1 MPVRPRPA
9 VRRLCLAALL
19 SVLAASGAS
28 AQEPEAGPPPTRML
42 RVFLDCPQGGCDFD
56 YLRTEIPWVAH
67 VRDRTVS
74 DVHVLV
80 TRLQTG
86 AGGQEFT
93 IALVGQ
99 GAYESRVDT
108 LRFLT
113 QPSQPSDLV
122 RQGLT
127 RTIQLGLVPFAAR
140 SGNAARLRIVVEGT
154 DGGRDASASPA
165 DDRWNAWVF
174 EVGAGGNLDFE
185 ERQQD
190 VEMNGFVDARRI
202 TEGWK
207 IGASGRFN
215 VDRSEFQLDD
225 RTVTNT
231 RESYRGGAVAVRSLG
246 SHWGAGA
253 QVSASSSIFDNTRLL
268 VRAAPAI
275 EYSVFPYEEATRRQ
289 LVFQYSLGVSS
300 YQYREETI
308 FDKLRE
314 VRPTQAFVVGYDVRQ
329 PWGSADAEVEAAS
342 FLDDFEKFRLEVDG
356 SVDLR
361 IVRGLELGVGGRA
374 SLIRDQLSIVKR
386 DATPEEVLLERRAL
400 LTNYRYSGYV
410 RISYTFGSIFNSV
423 VNPRFGTGPGS
434 ILR

>member
-1 MPVRPRPA
+1 MPVRPRSA
-9 VRRLCLAALL
+9 ALRLCLAVLL
-19 SVLAASGAS
+19 SALAAPGVGAQDTT
-28 AQEPEAGPPPTRML
+28 AAPPPTREL
-42 RVFLDCPQGGCDFD
+42 RVFLDCPQRGCDFD
-56 YLRTEIPWVAH
+56 YIRTETPWVAH

-86 AGGQEFT
+86 AGGQEYT

-99 GAYESRVDT
+99 GAYAGRVDT
-108 LRFLT
+108 LRFLS

-140 SGNAARLRIVVEGT
+140 TGNATRLRIVVEGGE
-154 DGGRDASASPA
+154 DGRDTDANPTG
-165 DDRWNAWVF
+165 DRWNAWVF
-174 EVGAGGNLDFE
+174 EVGAGGNFDFE

-190 VEMNGFVDARRI
+190 VAVDGFADARRI
-202 TEGWK
+202 TERWK
-207 IGASGRFN
+207 IGVSGRLN
-215 VDRSEFQLDD
+215 VQRSEFELDD

-246 SHWGAGA
+246 AHWGAGA

-275 EYSVFPYEEATRRQ
+275 EYSVFPYVEATRRQ
-289 LVFQYSLGVSS
+289 LVFQYSVGVSS

-314 VRPTQAFVVGYDVRQ
+314 VRPTQSFIVGYDVQQ
-329 PWGSADAEVEAAS
+329 PWGTADAEVEAAS
-342 FLDDFEKFRLEVDG
+342 FLDDFEKFRLQVNG
-356 SVDLR
+356 SLDLR
-361 IVRGLELGVGGRA
+361 IVRGLELEIGGRA

-400 LTNYRYSGYV
+400 LTNYRYFAYAG
-410 RISYTFGSIFNSV
+410 ISYTFGSIFNSV

>member
-1 MPVRPRPA
+1 M
-9 VRRLCLAALL
+9 
-19 SVLAASGAS
+19 
-28 AQEPEAGPPPTRML
+28 
-42 RVFLDCPQGGCDFD
+42 
-56 YLRTEIPWVAH
+56 AH

-86 AGGQEFT
+86 AGGQEYT

-99 GAYESRVDT
+99 GAYASRVDT
-108 LRFLT
+108 LSFLT

-122 RQGLT
+122 RRGLT

-140 SGNAARLRIVVEGT
+140 SGDATRLRIVVEGGE
-154 DGGRDASASPA
+154 DGRDTDASPM

-174 EVGAGGNLDFE
+174 EVGAGGNFDFE

-190 VEMNGFVDARRI
+190 VEVDGRVDARRI
-202 TEGWK
+202 TDLWK
-207 IGASGRFN
+207 IGVSASLN
-215 VDRSEFQLDD
+215 VEQSEFELDD

-246 SHWGAGA
+246 PHWGAGA

-275 EYSVFPYEEATRRQ
+275 EYSVFPYAEATRRQ
-289 LVFQYSLGVSS
+289 LVLQYSLGVSS

-314 VRPTQAFVVGYDVRQ
+314 VRPTQSFVVGYDVQQ
-329 PWGSADAEVEAAS
+329 PWGTADAAIEAAS

-356 SVDLR
+356 SLDLR
-361 IVRGLELGVGGRA
+361 IVRGLELEIGGRA

-400 LTNYRYSGYV
+400 LTNYRYFAYAG
-410 RISYTFGSIFNSV
+410 ISYTFGSIFNSV